1 MSKASQSKR
10 VSRFILPVALLA
22 ITGLIVLLMQRPLAS
37 NVQSAAG
44 ASESLASTTTA
55 SPETLPHDHSA
66 SAEGETHDHAS
77 DAATS
82 SADTGHQHSSAA
94 TTSSGGS
101 ATGEHTH
108 DPGAPS
114 GEPTGPI
121 VSVNDPRLSPAQQ
134 AAASSLL
141 VASRSTIASF
151 PNTSALTAAGYV
163 SVGDSSGGL
172 QHWVNDSYMH
182 DGRELDPSHIESF
195 VVNASSGRTVGA
207 MYTLEP
213 GKTMANVPDIAGE
226 LTVWHVHPTI
236 CFSNTQI
243 WHFVSFATNNSCPNG
258 STPRAVPPMMHA
270 WSDDPPCGPFIGAEG
285 HGTTSCAAHSH

>member
-1 MSKASQSKR
+1 MSKASQSMK

-22 ITGLIVLLMQRPLAS
+22 VTGLIVLLMQRPLTS

-44 ASESLASTTTA
+44 AIESLPSTTTQN
-55 SPETLPHDHSA
+55 PETIPHDHA
-66 SAEGETHDHAS
+66 AAADDAAHDHTS

-82 SADTGHQHSSAA
+82 SADAGHQHSVASNN
-94 TTSSGGS
+94 SSGSS

-108 DPGAPS
+108 DPSTPS
-114 GEPTGPI
+114 AEPTGPI
-121 VSVNDPRLSPAQQ
+121 VSVNDPRLSPTQQ
-134 AAASSLL
+134 AAASNLL
-141 VASRSTIASF
+141 TASRSTIASL

-182 DGRELDPSHIESF
+182 DGRELDPNHIESF

-213 GKTMANVPDIAGE
+213 GKTMANVPNIAGE
-226 LTVWHVHPTI
+226 LTTWHVHQTI

-243 WHFVSFATNNSCPNG
+243 WHFVTFATNNSCPNG
-258 STPRAVPPMMHA
+258 STPRAVPPMMHV
-270 WSDDPPCGPFIGAEG
+270 WSDDPPCGPFVGTEG
-285 HGTTSCAAHSH
+285 HGTSSCGAHAH

>member
-1 MSKASQSKR
+1 MSKASRSTR

-22 ITGLIVLLMQRPLAS
+22 ITGLIVLLMQRPLTS

-44 ASESLASTTTA
+44 ASESLPSTTTA

-66 SAEGETHDHAS
+66 SAEGETHDHTS

-108 DPGAPS
+108 DSGTPS

-141 VASRSTIASF
+141 VSSRSTIASF
-151 PNTSALTAAGYV
+151 PNTSALTAGGYV

-182 DGRELDPSHIESF
+182 DGRELDPNHIESF

-226 LTVWHVHPTI
+226 LTIWHVHPTI

-243 WHFVSFATNNSCPNG
+243 WHFVSFASNNSCPSG
-258 STPRAVPPMMHA
+258 STPRAVPPMMHV